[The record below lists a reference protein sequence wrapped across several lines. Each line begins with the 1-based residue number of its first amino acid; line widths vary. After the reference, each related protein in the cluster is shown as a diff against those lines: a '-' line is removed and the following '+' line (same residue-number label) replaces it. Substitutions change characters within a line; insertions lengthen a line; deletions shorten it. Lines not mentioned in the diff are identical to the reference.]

1 MARQFFSSGI
11 TPILPANGILASHS
25 FGESDHKGLGRLST
39 LLGHSKCRSIHWES
53 RLKIPKRIMANSH
66 FNASPLSLT
75 GFVWKNLWRRRLRT
89 LLTLCGIG
97 MAIGAFVGLVGFS
110 SAFENEWLRIY
121 SSSGTDIAV
130 IQQTFLNTSLDESA
144 GATLKSLPLVAR
156 ATPVIFNLMDLTTD
170 VNALAYG
177 WKADT
182 YEFDSLQILSGRR
195 FRDGHPEVMLGDL
208 LADDLKKKVGDTLE
222 IQSSSFAVCAI
233 YHGGSGLQAAAV
245 IMPLDQLQELSSL
258 QGKVSTF
265 DVRLRPAP
273 AGEPQEHYLKRA
285 QAQIEAALPGLR
297 AVPAA
302 ERAHSNQFV
311 QLAHASAWGTS
322 SIALLIGILGIANTM
337 AMSVYERT
345 REIGVLRA
353 LGWNRRQVLI
363 LIQLEAAILG
373 LGGGIFG
380 IALGW
385 CALHLLAALPQT
397 ASIVS
402 TSLPVLL
409 LAESLGIAV
418 LAGLIAGALPA
429 WRASK
434 LSPVEAL
441 RYD

>member
-1 MARQFFSSGI
+1 
-11 TPILPANGILASHS
+11 
-25 FGESDHKGLGRLST
+25 
-39 LLGHSKCRSIHWES
+39 
-53 RLKIPKRIMANSH
+53 MANSH
-66 FNASPLSLT
+66 FKPSSLSIT
-75 GFVWKNLWRRRLRT
+75 RFVWKNLWRRRLRT
-89 LLTLCGIG
+89 VLTLCGIG

-110 SAFENEWLRIY
+110 SAFESEWLRIY

-130 IQQTFLNTSLDESA
+130 IQQTFLNTSMDESA
-144 GATLKSLPLVAR
+144 GTKLKSLPLVAQ

-177 WKADT
+177 WKADS
-182 YEFDSLQILSGRR
+182 YELDSLQILAGQR

-208 LADDLKKKVGDTLE
+208 LADNLKKKVGDTLE
-222 IQSSSFAVCAI
+222 IQSSPFTVCAI
-233 YHGGSGLQAAAV
+233 YHGGSGLQADAV

-273 AGEPQEHYLKRA
+273 EGESQERYLKRA
-285 QAQIEAALPGLR
+285 QTQIESALPGLH

-302 ERAHSNQFV
+302 ERAHNNQFV

-345 REIGVLRA
+345 REIGILRA
-353 LGWNRRQVLI
+353 LGWKRGQVLI

-373 LGGGIFG
+373 LGGGFFG
-380 IALGW
+380 IVFGW

-402 TSLPVLL
+402 TSPVLL

-429 WRASK
+429 WRAAK

-441 RYD
+441 RSD

>member
-1 MARQFFSSGI
+1 MMA
-11 TPILPANGILASHS
+11 
-25 FGESDHKGLGRLST
+25 K
-39 LLGHSKCRSIHWES
+39 
-53 RLKIPKRIMANSH
+53 SH
-66 FNASPLSLT
+66 FKVSPLSLT
-75 GFVWKNLWRRRLRT
+75 GFVQKNLWRRRLRT

-110 SAFENEWLRIY
+110 SAFENAWLRIY

-130 IQQTFLNTSLDESA
+130 IQKTFLNTSMDETA
-144 GATLKSLPLVAR
+144 GATLQSLSLVAQ

-177 WKADT
+177 WKADS

-195 FRDGHPEVMLGDL
+195 FRDGHREVMLGDL
-208 LADDLKKKVGDTLE
+208 LAEDLKKKVGDTLE
-222 IQSSSFAVCAI
+222 IQSSPFTVCAI
-233 YHGGSGLQAAAV
+233 YHGGSGLQADAV
-245 IMPLDQLQELSSL
+245 VMPLDQLQELSSL

-273 AGEPQEHYLKRA
+273 AGEAQEHYVKRA

-302 ERAHSNQFV
+302 ERAHNNQFV

-322 SIALLIGILGIANTM
+322 SIALVIGILGIANTM

-345 REIGVLRA
+345 REIGILRA
-353 LGWNRRQVLI
+353 LGWKRGRVLI

-373 LGGGIFG
+373 LGGGFFG
-380 IALGW
+380 IAFGW
-385 CALHLLAALPQT
+385 CALNLLAALPQT

-409 LAESLGIAV
+409 LAEALGIAV

-429 WRASK
+429 WHAAQ
-434 LSPVEAL
+434 LSPVGAL

>member
-1 MARQFFSSGI
+1 M
-11 TPILPANGILASHS
+11 
-25 FGESDHKGLGRLST
+25 
-39 LLGHSKCRSIHWES
+39 
-53 RLKIPKRIMANSH
+53 MANSH
-66 FNASPLSLT
+66 FKASPLSLI

-130 IQQTFLNTSLDESA
+130 VQQTFLNTSMDESA
-144 GATLKSLPLVAR
+144 GAILTSLPLVAQ

-177 WKADT
+177 WKAGS
-182 YEFDSLQILSGRR
+182 YQFDSLQILSGRR
-195 FRDGHPEVMLGDL
+195 FRDGHPEIMLGDL
-208 LADDLKKKVGDTLE
+208 LAQDLKKKVGDTLE
-222 IQSSSFAVCAI
+222 IQSSPFTVCAI

-245 IMPLDQLQELSSL
+245 IMPLDQLQALSNL

-273 AGEPQEHYLKRA
+273 AGESQEHYLKRA
-285 QAQIEAALPGLR
+285 QVQIEAALPGLR
-297 AVPAA
+297 AIPAV
-302 ERAHSNQFV
+302 ERAHNNQFV

-345 REIGVLRA
+345 REIGILRA
-353 LGWNRRQVLI
+353 LGWNRVQVLM

-373 LGGGIFG
+373 LGGGFAG
-380 IALGW
+380 IVFGW
-385 CALHLLAALPQT
+385 CALHLLATLPQT
-397 ASIVS
+397 ASIIS

-409 LAESLGIAV
+409 LAEALGIAV

-429 WRASK
+429 WRAAK
-434 LSPVEAL
+434 LSPIEAL